1 MDSRDIE
8 LALRKQKLQMRAEAQ
23 RADITRRLAG
33 IDGALDRVDSLRDNL
48 AWAKDKVPLLSVALL
63 VVLAAKPRLALRLA
77 KRAWVGWLL
86 VRQARGGRLSALLP
100 TAIPLLRGLL
110 ALIKRRL
117 TSPMALRTLQLT
129 HRFLGLSMLVLL
141 VLHAGFVH
149 QGYLTVTFLITML
162 VVVAGA
168 VLNLLPGH
176 RLPTWGQWTT
186 ALHIAAG
193 CLLGALAVM
202 HLYFVYT
209 YTT

>member
-23 RADITRRLAG
+23 RTDITRRLAG

-63 VVLAAKPRLALRLA
+63 VVLAAKPRFTLRLA

-117 TSPMALRTLQLT
+117 EPAAEPGSTPPRRRRT
-129 HRFLGLSMLVLL
+129 G
-141 VLHAGFVH
+141 
-149 QGYLTVTFLITML
+149 
-162 VVVAGA
+162 
-168 VLNLLPGH
+168 
-176 RLPTWGQWTT
+176 
-186 ALHIAAG
+186 
-193 CLLGALAVM
+193 
-202 HLYFVYT
+202 
-209 YTT
+209 